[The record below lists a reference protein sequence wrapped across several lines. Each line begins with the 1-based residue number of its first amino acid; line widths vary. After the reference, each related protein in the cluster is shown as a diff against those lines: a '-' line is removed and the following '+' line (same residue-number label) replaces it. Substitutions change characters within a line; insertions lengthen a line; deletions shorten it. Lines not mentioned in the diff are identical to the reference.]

1 MQAIYFDRT
10 GEPADTLSLGEFDKP
25 VPHVGEVLVRVLASP
40 IHPAD
45 LLFVRG
51 KYRFQPEFPQI
62 AGMEGA
68 GLVEIK
74 GPGTSLA
81 TGTLVSFFWR
91 KAWAGYIIVP
101 EKELFVLPTGFPIDK
116 AAQFVLNPFTAWGL
130 MERAAIGKGDWLLVT
145 AGNSAVSRLLIQL
158 ARSRGI
164 PSIAVVRD
172 GKYRSALQT
181 LGAEPIDT
189 SREDLEKRV
198 QEITNGKG
206 VLAALDPI
214 GGPTATAVA
223 KSMAVGGKIIAYANL
238 SPEPLQIHNSLL
250 VYKFVSL
257 SGFGVRSYMDSKS
270 AEEKKDIAQQLV
282 DLLGKDDFELK
293 AASHHPLASF
303 KAALQEA
310 AHGSDGKVLLKP

>member
-74 GPGTSLA
+74 GPGSH
-81 TGTLVSFFWR
+81 G
-91 KAWAGYIIVP
+91 
-101 EKELFVLPTGFPIDK
+101 
-116 AAQFVLNPFTAWGL
+116 
-130 MERAAIGKGDWLLVT
+130 
-145 AGNSAVSRLLIQL
+145 
-158 ARSRGI
+158 
-164 PSIAVVRD
+164 
-172 GKYRSALQT
+172 
-181 LGAEPIDT
+181 
-189 SREDLEKRV
+189 
-198 QEITNGKG
+198 
-206 VLAALDPI
+206 
-214 GGPTATAVA
+214 
-223 KSMAVGGKIIAYANL
+223 
-238 SPEPLQIHNSLL
+238 
-250 VYKFVSL
+250 VSL
-257 SGFGVRSYMDSKS
+257 RSPWSGVRSYMDSKS